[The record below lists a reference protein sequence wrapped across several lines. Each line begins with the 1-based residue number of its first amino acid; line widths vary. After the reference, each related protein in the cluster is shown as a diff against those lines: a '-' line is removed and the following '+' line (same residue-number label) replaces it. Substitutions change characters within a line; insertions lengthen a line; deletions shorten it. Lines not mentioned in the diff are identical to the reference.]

1 MAIRAIAESFTSSV
15 RDFVAFQ
22 KSGGAGTPTV
32 LRTELKPTVPTVSI
46 SATIAGLHGTLGE
59 AVRASGDLGPLRATM
74 FEDFMIEQKK
84 APAVAQEQEREM
96 DEESENQSFV
106 PVQSAGD
113 HRMDYCRVMTR
124 SNATMALL
132 IAMADETN
140 EFEPRIG
147 EYLGRL
153 AEYTNHWEGDGDAA
167 ITEFE
172 AKNPPI
178 REIKEQTAKLS
189 LLETRI

>member
-1 MAIRAIAESFTSSV
+1 L
-15 RDFVAFQ
+15 
-22 KSGGAGTPTV
+22 SGG
-32 LRTELKPTVPTVSI
+32 LKPTVPTVSI

-59 AVRASGDLGPLRATM
+59 AVRASRDIEPLRATM

-113 HRMDYCRVMTR
+113 RRMDYCRVMTR

-140 EFEPRIG
+140 EFERGVQSISAVWLNVRNIG
-147 EYLGRL
+147 RGMATRQLPSLKRELHGFVRS
-153 AEYTNHWEGDGDAA
+153 
-167 ITEFE
+167 
-172 AKNPPI
+172 KN
-178 REIKEQTAKLS
+178 
-189 LLETRI
+189 